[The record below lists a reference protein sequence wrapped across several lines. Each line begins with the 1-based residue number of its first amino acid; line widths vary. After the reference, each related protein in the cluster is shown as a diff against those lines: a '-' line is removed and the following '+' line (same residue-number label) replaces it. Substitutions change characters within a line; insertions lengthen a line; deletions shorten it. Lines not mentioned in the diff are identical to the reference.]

1 MGWSEMQQA
10 AGPGTGKCRW
20 YADNS
25 ELLGPWGAEIPG
37 VLLLGGFAIDVA
49 DEAGLRERV
58 EVVKRGLADPPDFP
72 MKWNMRDL
80 RRSYMESG
88 RGDLS

>member
-1 MGWSEMQQA
+1 M
-10 AGPGTGKCRW
+10 
-20 YADNS
+20 
-25 ELLGPWGAEIPG
+25 
-37 VLLLGGFAIDVA
+37 LLLGGFAIDVA

-58 EVVKRGLADPPDFP
+58 EAVKRGLADPPDFP